1 MSMYDVFDGENMNLS
16 TLTIFMM
23 AYAGFEKR
31 IEVSVSKLY
40 VALILKTLT
49 HDIILAAK

>member
-31 IEVSVSKLY
+31 SEVSVSKLY